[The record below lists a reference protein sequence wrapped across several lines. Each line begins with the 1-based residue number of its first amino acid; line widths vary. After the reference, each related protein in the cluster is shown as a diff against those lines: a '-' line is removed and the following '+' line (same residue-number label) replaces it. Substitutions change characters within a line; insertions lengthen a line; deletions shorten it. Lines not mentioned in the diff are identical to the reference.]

1 MLQKNNVFK
10 LLRFFSFVAIL
21 VVLSHTE
28 SIARSHSS
36 RYLFISLFFLLGF
49 TLTVN
54 TFHFNMWDF
63 LPITILCTYLF
74 IGNFIPVIIPKAFI
88 LFLMKTNAWLV
99 LDTICG
105 MMYGLLL
112 TSYLKKHNQNEWLQI
127 ISRKIPRIFSFYFN
141 YVKIGQRRW

>member
-49 TLTVN
+49 N
-54 TFHFNMWDF
+54 
-63 LPITILCTYLF
+63 
-74 IGNFIPVIIPKAFI
+74 G
-88 LFLMKTNAWLV
+88 
-99 LDTICG
+99 
-105 MMYGLLL
+105 
-112 TSYLKKHNQNEWLQI
+112 
-127 ISRKIPRIFSFYFN
+127 
-141 YVKIGQRRW
+141 

>member
-88 LFLMKTNAWLV
+88 HFNIKTKPLIDM
-99 LDTICG
+99 DTISC
-105 MMYGLLL
+105 M
-112 TSYLKKHNQNEWLQI
+112 I
-127 ISRKIPRIFSFYFN
+127 
-141 YVKIGQRRW
+141 